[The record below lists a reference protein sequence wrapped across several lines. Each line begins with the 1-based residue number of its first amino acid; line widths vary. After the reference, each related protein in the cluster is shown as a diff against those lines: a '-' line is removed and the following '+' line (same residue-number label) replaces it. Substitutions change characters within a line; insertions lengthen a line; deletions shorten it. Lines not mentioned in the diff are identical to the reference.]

1 MADETKTKKQTSKF
15 DYGNAPAF
23 VLIPYDEKEQR
34 PCQDAFE
41 VEFSSL
47 ETPPRVVKE
56 LRVGRLPS
64 NAVIYVCHP
73 YNVRERDAEGEYVI
87 KQKVH
92 ISDALFLKNFSLA
105 QHDDD
110 GLGLVNVPAI
120 VDALQGLCKNSR
132 SGKVF
137 RAQLSADDDWSVK
150 TVKLFNN

>member
-1 MADETKTKKQTSKF
+1 MPDEKKTNKSHFNYPSNQQ
-15 DYGNAPAF
+15 AF
-23 VLIPYDEKEQR
+23 VLIPYDELEQR

-56 LRVGRLPS
+56 LRIGRLPS
-64 NAVIYVCHP
+64 NAVVYVSHP
-73 YNVRERDAEGEYVI
+73 YNVREKISDGEYKIV
-87 KQKVH
+87 QKVH
-92 ISDALFLKNFSLA
+92 ISNGLELKNFTLT

-110 GLGLVNVPAI
+110 GLGLVNIPA
-120 VDALQGLCKNSR
+120 VTDAIQAMCKNSK

-137 RAQLSADDDWSVK
+137 RAQLSADSDWSVK